1 MGCVDWMLLMVGLKV
16 IEGVVKIIIY
26 YWWGGGIGR
35 TWPGFLGRGAL
46 EMGEGLNSLFR
57 KGYNILEDGTSCQK
71 FEKSLG
77 LNVALSDMVQELALA
92 VRL

>member
-1 MGCVDWMLLMVGLKV
+1 
-16 IEGVVKIIIY
+16 
-26 YWWGGGIGR
+26 
-35 TWPGFLGRGAL
+35 
-46 EMGEGLNSLFR
+46 MGEGLNSLFR